1 MKELEPRLPIT
12 ALPYAWEGDTM
23 QVVHPVCCGLDVHQ
37 AILTACL
44 RCMSHEGQ
52 ITTEVREYGTTCR
65 DLLALSD
72 WLIEVSCPIVAME
85 STGVY
90 WRPVYHVL
98 VETVEVVVG
107 NPQEMRQRPGKKTD
121 KADARWIAELLAHGL
136 IRPSFIPPPPI
147 QALRDLTRTR
157 VALVRTRS
165 QAKNRIHKI
174 LEDTNIKL
182 SSVVS
187 DLFGASGRRM
197 LAALITGERDPRK
210 LAALALGTLRRKL
223 PALELAL
230 TGQFTAHHGRLIQG
244 ALELID
250 LLERQIADL
259 DGSIGELVA
268 PLHPQSAQLDTIPGL
283 NETAARA
290 ILAEIGTDM
299 SRFGSAAR
307 LSAWAGVSPGKN
319 ESAGKR
325 RRGKSRKGNR
335 YLRRLLNQCA
345 WAARKTPTYLGRTF
359 RRLEVRL
366 GRKKAA
372 VAVAHKI
379 LVIIYH
385 LLAEGTC
392 YEEARYDHLRP
403 KQEARERQRAITAL
417 ERLGYVVTVERAA

>member
-1 MKELEPRLPIT
+1 
-12 ALPYAWEGDTM
+12 M

-37 AILTACL
+37 ASLTACL
-44 RCMSHEGQ
+44 RRLSDAGQ
-52 ITTEVREYGTTCR
+52 ITTEVRAFGTTFR

-72 WLIEVSCPIVAME
+72 WLVEEACPIVAME

-98 VETVEVVVG
+98 AETVEVVVG
-107 NPQEMRQRPGKKTD
+107 NPQERRQRPGKKTD
-121 KADARWIAELLAHGL
+121 KADATWIVELLAHGL
-136 IRPSFIPPPPI
+136 LRPSFIPPPAI

-187 DLFGASGRRM
+187 DLFGVSGRRM
-197 LAALITGERDPRK
+197 LDALIQGERTPQK
-210 LAALALGTLRRKL
+210 LATLALGTLRRKV
-223 PALELAL
+223 PELELAL
-230 TGQFTAHHGRLIQG
+230 TGQFTEHHGWLIQG

-250 LLERQIADL
+250 LLERQIAEL
-259 DGSIGELVA
+259 DAHIGALVA
-268 PLHPQSAQLDTIPGL
+268 PLEPQIAQLDTIPGL
-283 NETAARA
+283 NVTAAREV
-290 ILAEIGTDM
+290 LAEIGTEM
-299 SRFGSAAR
+299 SHFGSAAR
-307 LSAWAGVSPGKN
+307 LAAWAGVSPGNN

-325 RRGKSRKGNR
+325 RRGKSRKGHR

-366 GRKKAA
+366 GKKKAA

-379 LVIIYH
+379 VVIIYH

-392 YEEARYDHLRP
+392 YEEARYDSLRP
-403 KQEARERQRAITAL
+403 KQEARERQRAIEAL
-417 ERLGYVVTVERAA
+417 KRLGYAVTVERLA